1 MIRTVALLTIA
12 FCVIPLQPARGD
24 IIGFGTGSGYTLNS
38 YGNATP
44 SINTGTL
51 TLTSYGHSFQA
62 ASAFYNTPQNTGSFT
77 AQYTYRASGSA
88 DGGAFVIQRDPAG
101 VAALG
106 GVGSGLGYAPDP
118 SDPAKISNSV
128 ALEMNFYV
136 GTGGSGTYLSTQ
148 GASGQ
153 GNYLS
158 TGPVGLG
165 SGDPINFSLT
175 YNATA
180 HTLSETLTDSL
191 SPTTTYSH
199 TFSGIDIASQVN
211 NSTAFIGFTA
221 GNGGLTSTQTIS
233 NFQFQS
239 AVPEPSSALLMVLG
253 LGALCCRWFRRT
265 MNVGGAIPG
274 TQTHF
279 GALRS

>member
-1 MIRTVALLTIA
+1 MSFQFYGVFLMIRTVALLAIA
-12 FCVIPLQPARGD
+12 FCVIPWQPARGA
-24 IIGFGTGSGYTLNS
+24 IIGFGSGSGYTLNS

-44 SINTGTL
+44 SINAGTL
-51 TLTSYGHSFQA
+51 TLTSFGNSFQA

-77 AQYTYRASGSA
+77 AQFTYRASGSA
-88 DGGAFVIQRDPAG
+88 DGGAFVIQRDPTG

-106 GVGSGLGYAPDP
+106 GCGSGLGYAPDP
-118 SDPAKISNSV
+118 SDSAKISNSV

-165 SGDPINFSLT
+165 SSDPINVSLT
-175 YNATA
+175 YDATA
-180 HTLSETLTDSL
+180 HTLSETLTDAL

-199 TFSGIDIASQVN
+199 TFSGINIASQVN
-211 NSTAFIGFTA
+211 NSTAFVGFTA
-221 GNGGLTSTQTIS
+221 GNGGLSSTQTVS

-239 AVPEPSSALLMVLG
+239 TAPEPSTLALLG
-253 LGALCCRWFRRT
+253 IGAMSLLAYAVRKR
-265 MNVGGAIPG
+265 NQA
-274 TQTHF
+274 
-279 GALRS
+279 